1 MDVTESDHKPV
12 RCKFS
17 VQLTRVD
24 RSFRRKEFGEVM
36 ETSKEIKSLLRE
48 LSVIPDTEVSTGNI
62 SLQNQET
69 SFLQITNKSKD
80 KEAVFH
86 IICEGRFTIN
96 VNGEPT
102 DLQPRA
108 AFGFPA
114 WLEVVFYTLYIGL
127 LPALLPIRTVMLGLR
142 CSWYDYMCSK
152 QT

>member
-17 VQLTRVD
+17 VHLARVD
-24 RSFRRKEFGEVM
+24 RSVRRKEFGEVM
-36 ETSKEIKSLLRE
+36 KTSKEIESLLQE
-48 LSVIPDTEVSTGNI
+48 LSVIPDTAVSTDSI

-69 SFLQITNKSKD
+69 SFLQITNKSKN

-86 IICEGRFTIN
+86 IICEGQCTIN

-108 AFGFPA
+108 SFGFPT
-114 WLEVVFYTLYIGL
+114 WLEVMFYTVYRRQSLINHHFLLYFQLELVYQYSSHVLIG
-127 LPALLPIRTVMLGLR
+127 
-142 CSWYDYMCSK
+142 
-152 QT
+152 